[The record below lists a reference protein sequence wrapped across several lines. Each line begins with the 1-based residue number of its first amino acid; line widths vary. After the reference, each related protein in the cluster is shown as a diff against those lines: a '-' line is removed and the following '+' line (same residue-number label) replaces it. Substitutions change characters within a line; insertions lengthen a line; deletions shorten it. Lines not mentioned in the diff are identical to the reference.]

1 VRREFRL
8 WLLGLALGGVG
19 TAFVLIWPTFGF
31 VVVVALLIVL
41 MRQRPR
47 TAGPAGFLLAFAVW
61 WSGLNAMAAE
71 RCAAFDAQPN
81 GSCTIF
87 FTPADLALPVAMLLS
102 GVTFTALTFL
112 SSSPNRGRAAGRD
125 T

>member
-19 TAFVLIWPTFGF
+19 TAFVLVWPTLGF
-31 VVVVALLIVL
+31 VVVLALLIVL
-41 MRQRPR
+41 MREHPR
-47 TAGPAGFLLAFAVW
+47 TAGPGGFLLAFAVW
-61 WSGLNAMAAE
+61 WSGLNARAAE

-81 GSCTIF
+81 GSCTIL
-87 FTPADLALPVAMLLS
+87 FTPADLALPVALLLS
-102 GVTFTALTFL
+102 GVTLTALTFL
-112 SSSPNRGRAAGRD
+112 ASSPNRGRTSGRA